1 MVGSVLEPPQAVR
14 YGILGDIHANLSALE
29 TVLQSMAQEHVDQI
43 VSVGDVVGYGAAP
56 RECIALVR
64 EVGAVTVMGNHD
76 AACID
81 RLDML
86 YFNPYARAAVHWTQR
101 VLEPEDRDWLG
112 SLPLVQHMEHCS
124 VAHGTLFRPERFDY
138 IQTPQEADPSL
149 DVMPL
154 PVCFV
159 GHSHV
164 PVTMMRMR
172 DDPTRTAYT
181 TDAEVD
187 VEEAQRALVNVGSIG
202 QPRDEDPRA
211 AYAIY
216 DSELGRVWIRRVDYD
231 IELEAHRIQRAGL
244 PQMLADRLFLG
255 V

>member
-1 MVGSVLEPPQAVR
+1 MK
-14 YGILGDIHANLSALE
+14 YGILGDIHGNLSALRAVIDRLKAE
-29 TVLQSMAQEHVDQI
+29 GAEHF

-56 RECIALVR
+56 RECIALLR
-64 EVGAVTVMGNHD
+64 ELGATVVMGNHD

-86 YFNPYARAAVHWTQR
+86 YFNPYAQAAVLWTR
-101 VLEPEDRDWLG
+101 TILDRGDREWLG
-112 SLPLVQHMEHCS
+112 GLPMVKHFEHAS
-124 VAHGTLFRPERFDY
+124 VAHGTLFQPEEYDY
-138 IQTPQEADPSL
+138 IQSPRDADPSL

-159 GHSHV
+159 GHTHV
-164 PVTMMRMR
+164 PVTLLRLR

-181 TDAEVD
+181 VESEIDI
-187 VEEAQRALVNVGSIG
+187 EEAHRALVNVGSIG

-211 AYAIY
+211 AYALF
-216 DSELGRVWIRRVDYD
+216 DSTAQRVWIRRVEYD
-231 IELEAHRIQRAGL
+231 IDREAQRIRAAGL
-244 PQMLADRLFLG
+244 PQMLADRLYLG